1 MFRYNVCGKR
11 GFGVFGHSDGPD
23 PLLGDTQ
30 DGPARCEGLVRQAIG
45 KIPEQTRACACWL
58 APYDDHISDLVV
70 LDGRRWDIGGK
81 LRKGSRAPAKS
92 CGHINKKPL
101 PRETKTPTR
110 NMI

>member
-58 APYDDHISDLVV
+58 APYDDHISDLACQEH
-70 LDGRRWDIGGK
+70 LRICEGRHPGG
-81 LRKGSRAPAKS
+81 S
-92 CGHINKKPL
+92 
-101 PRETKTPTR
+101 
-110 NMI
+110 